1 MFENLEGMTNE
12 ELFAGITALDAEMN
26 RITVGYEKEKRSSA
40 IAKSLSNLISK
51 LFSKF

>member
-1 MFENLEGMTNE
+1 MFEDLEGMTNE

-26 RITVGYEKEKRSSA
+26 RITVEPEKEKISSV
-40 IAKSLSNLISK
+40 IIKSLSSLIGK